1 MTYYIFKT
9 SFLEI
14 LTSYHAQYWFLA
26 DLMSQHQNNICLEY
40 NIYVYP
46 QPQLP
51 CLKSYITIYT
61 RLQLNIQPVLGS
73 KELSR
78 RLIFL
83 TSGIITCKC
92 LTWTWNPSKDQSIAG
107 LDWVSAFCTHCL
119 SLLLIKCHSENHG
132 RFYIGEPTEW
142 LKIHIGF

>member
-1 MTYYIFKT
+1 MILFHV
-9 SFLEI
+9 FPEI
-14 LTSYHAQYWFLA
+14 LTSYTGQHWFLA

-73 KELSR
+73 KELQCGHNQKN
-78 RLIFL
+78 
-83 TSGIITCKC
+83 TDTEEKKGNT
-92 LTWTWNPSKDQSIAG
+92 
-107 LDWVSAFCTHCL
+107 
-119 SLLLIKCHSENHG
+119 EN
-132 RFYIGEPTEW
+132 TES
-142 LKIHIGF
+142 